1 MAANNQG
8 IAHLRL
14 QGRTA
19 CKRALISVHIA
30 VASVER
36 FRAEERPCAR
46 CAAAVA
52 KMDAVAAKR
61 AARLGGEA
69 L

>member
-30 VASVER
+30 VASIEA
-36 FRAEERPCAR
+36 FRAEPRPCAR
-46 CAAAVA
+46 CVVAVG
-52 KMDAVAAKR
+52 KMEAVAARR
-61 AARLGGEA
+61 AARVGG
-69 L
+69 